1 MHTAFLARSDALSV
15 SLLKHRAR
23 TTKGV
28 QWKSDPFYTLLKVAE
43 LRVRVGS
50 EFSYAYAYLINF
62 PDDLPM
68 LGVGTNDKYVMVVR
82 IRQKRGAETF
92 AW

>member
-1 MHTAFLARSDALSV
+1 M
-15 SLLKHRAR
+15 
-23 TTKGV
+23 
-28 QWKSDPFYTLLKVAE
+28 
-43 LRVRVGS
+43 GS
-50 EFSYAYAYLINF
+50 EFSYAYLINF
-62 PDDLPM
+62 PDDFPM

>member
-1 MHTAFLARSDALSV
+1 M
-15 SLLKHRAR
+15 
-23 TTKGV
+23 
-28 QWKSDPFYTLLKVAE
+28 
-43 LRVRVGS
+43 GS
-50 EFSYAYAYLINF
+50 EFSYAYLIKF
-62 PDDLPM
+62 PDDFPM